1 MCRLSWGPMGA
12 IEVNGIAYRLP
23 TGRLLFD
30 DVSFRVG
37 EGITAA
43 LVGDN
48 GAGKSTLFK
57 IITGV
62 LNADEGST
70 SVSGGLGVM
79 PQLLTGAAKKVEEN
93 DTALASLGLNAT
105 VADALKVVSPK
116 RIQEAIKHVEACELA
131 MMEDESEEIQMKYAH
146 ALAEYAD
153 AGGYD
158 NEILWD
164 VCCQAAVGMEY
175 EKCKFRELKT
185 LSGGQA
191 KRLILEALLRG
202 PDQVLLLDEPD
213 NYLDVPA
220 KNWLEDQLRE
230 SSKTILLIS
239 HDRTLLTRAADRI
252 ITIEGGT
259 SWVHGKGFGTY
270 YEARQERH
278 ERLGEL
284 LKRWEDEH
292 QRLKDL
298 VQTLHM
304 QTKSSPA
311 MAPKYR
317 AMQTRLKR
325 FEEAG
330 APQAPPPPQRLKMK
344 LKGGRTAVRA
354 IVCKNLQLT
363 DLTKPFDME
372 LFYGERVAFLGG
384 NGTGKSHFLRLL
396 GGDETVRHIG
406 DWKLGSR
413 VVPGWFAQTHDHPE
427 WSRKTLTEILW
438 EEKSLQIAAAVGT
451 LSRYGLGA
459 QSDQLFLTL
468 SGGQQ
473 ARFQICLLELS
484 GATLLL
490 LDEPTDNLDIT
501 SSEALEAA
509 LDVFYGTVLTVTHD
523 RWFVQNFDRFFL
535 LDKEGNVKEVQEPV
549 WT

>member
-1 MCRLSWGPMGA
+1 MGA
-12 IEVNGIAYRLP
+12 IDVNGIAYRLP

-30 DVSFRVG
+30 DVSFKVG

-43 LVGDN
+43 LIGDN

-70 SVSGGLGVM
+70 SISGGLGVM

-116 RIQEAIKHVEACELA
+116 RVQEAMKHVEACELA
-131 MMEDESEEIQMKYAH
+131 MMEDESEDIQMKYAH

-220 KNWLEDQLRE
+220 KNWLEDQLKE

-259 SWVHGKGFGTY
+259 AWVHGKGFGTY

-278 ERLGEL
+278 DRLGEL

-317 AMQTRLKR
+317 AMQSRLKR

-354 IVCKNLQLT
+354 IVCKDLQLT

-438 EEKSLQIAAAVGT
+438 EEKSLQIGAAVGT

-509 LDVFYGTVLTVTHD
+509 LDVFDGTVLTVTHD

>member
-1 MCRLSWGPMGA
+1 MGA

-62 LNADEGST
+62 LTADEGST

-116 RIQEAIKHVEACELA
+116 RIQEAMKHVEACELA

-220 KNWLEDQLRE
+220 KNWLEDQLKA

-259 SWVHGKGFGTY
+259 AWVHGKGFGTY

-354 IVCKNLQLT
+354 IVCKDLQLT

-396 GGDETVRHIG
+396 GGDETVRHTG

-459 QSDQLFLTL
+459 QADQLFLTL

-509 LDVFYGTVLTVTHD
+509 LDVFDGTVLTVTHD

>member
-1 MCRLSWGPMGA
+1 MGA
-12 IEVNGIAYRLP
+12 IDVNGIAYRLP

-30 DVSFRVG
+30 DVSFKVG

-43 LVGDN
+43 LIGDN

-70 SVSGGLGVM
+70 SISGGLGVM

-116 RIQEAIKHVEACELA
+116 RVQEAMKHVEACELA
-131 MMEDESEEIQMKYAH
+131 MMEDESEDIQMKYAH

-220 KNWLEDQLRE
+220 KNWLEDQLKE

-278 ERLGEL
+278 DRLGEL

-317 AMQTRLKR
+317 AMQSRLKR

-354 IVCKNLQLT
+354 IVCKDLQLT

-396 GGDETVRHIG
+396 GGDETVRHTG

-413 VVPGWFAQTHDHPE
+413 VVPGWFAHTHDHPE
-427 WSRKTLTEILW
+427 WSRKTLSEILW
-438 EEKSLQIAAAVGT
+438 EEKSLQIGAAVGT

-509 LDVFYGTVLTVTHD
+509 LDVFDGTVLTVTHD

>member
-1 MCRLSWGPMGA
+1 MGA

-116 RIQEAIKHVEACELA
+116 RIQVAMSHVEACELA
-131 MMEDESEEIQMKYAH
+131 MMEDDSEDIQMKYAH

-164 VCCQAAVGMEY
+164 VCCQAAVGMDY

-220 KNWLEDQLRE
+220 KNWLEDQLKA

-396 GGDETVRHIG
+396 GADETVRHTG

-509 LDVFYGTVLTVTHD
+509 LDVFDGTVLTVTHD

>member
-1 MCRLSWGPMGA
+1 MGA

-62 LNADEGST
+62 LIADEGST

-220 KNWLEDQLRE
+220 KNWLEDQLKA

-259 SWVHGKGFGTY
+259 AWVHGKGFGTY

-354 IVCKNLQLT
+354 IVCKDLQLT

-396 GGDETVRHIG
+396 GGDETVRHSG

-509 LDVFYGTVLTVTHD
+509 LDVFDGTVLTVTHD

>member
-1 MCRLSWGPMGA
+1 MGA
-12 IEVNGIAYRLP
+12 IDVNGIAYRLP

-30 DVSFRVG
+30 DVSFKVG

-43 LVGDN
+43 LIGDN

-70 SVSGGLGVM
+70 SISGGLGVM
-79 PQLLTGAAKKVEEN
+79 PQILTGAAKKVEEN

-116 RIQEAIKHVEACELA
+116 RVQEAMKHVEACELA
-131 MMEDESEEIQMKYAH
+131 MMEDESEDIQMNYAH

-220 KNWLEDQLRE
+220 KNWLEDQLKE

-278 ERLGEL
+278 DRLGEL

-317 AMQTRLKR
+317 AMQSRLKR

-354 IVCKNLQLT
+354 IVCKDLQLT

-396 GGDETVRHIG
+396 GGDETVRHTG

-413 VVPGWFAQTHDHPE
+413 VVPGWVAQTHDHPE

-438 EEKSLQIAAAVGT
+438 EEKSLQIGAAVGT

-509 LDVFYGTVLTVTHD
+509 LDVFDGTVLTVTHD

>member
-1 MCRLSWGPMGA
+1 MGA

-116 RIQEAIKHVEACELA
+116 RIQEAMKHVEACELA

-220 KNWLEDQLRE
+220 KNWLEDQLKA

-292 QRLKDL
+292 QRLTDL

-354 IVCKNLQLT
+354 IVCKDLQLT

-396 GGDETVRHIG
+396 GGDETVRHTG

-509 LDVFYGTVLTVTHD
+509 LDVFDGTVLTVTHD

>member
-1 MCRLSWGPMGA
+1 MGA

-79 PQLLTGAAKKVEEN
+79 PQLLTGVAKKVEEN

-116 RIQEAIKHVEACELA
+116 RVQEAMKHVEACELA
-131 MMEDESEEIQMKYAH
+131 MMEDESEDIQMKYAH

-220 KNWLEDQLRE
+220 KNWLEDQLKE

-239 HDRTLLTRAADRI
+239 HDRTLLTRSADRI

-259 SWVHGKGFGTY
+259 AWVHGKGFGTY

-278 ERLGEL
+278 DRLGEL

-354 IVCKNLQLT
+354 IVCKDLQLT

-459 QSDQLFLTL
+459 QADQLFLTL

-509 LDVFYGTVLTVTHD
+509 LDVFDGTVLTVTHD

>member
-1 MCRLSWGPMGA
+1 MGA

-116 RIQEAIKHVEACELA
+116 RIQEAMKHVEACELA

-509 LDVFYGTVLTVTHD
+509 LDVFDGTVLTVTHD